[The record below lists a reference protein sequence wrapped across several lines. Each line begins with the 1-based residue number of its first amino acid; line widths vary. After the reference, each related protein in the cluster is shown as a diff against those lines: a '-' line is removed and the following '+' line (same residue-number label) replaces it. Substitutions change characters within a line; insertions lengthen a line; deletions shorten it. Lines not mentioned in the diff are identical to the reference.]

1 MGHNAG
7 DQGAAP
13 RDSSTAG
20 ASDAHLRP
28 QLALVDDPLFDE
40 HWSARAFGHPERPE
54 RLTASRAG
62 LSSLELGHP
71 NSRVLRLPT
80 RDATPDELSLVHEAE
95 YVEALD
101 TVRGQDG
108 YFDADTYYGARSVP
122 AALRAAGG
130 ALELVDTL
138 VRGDVRHGLAL
149 LRPPGH
155 HARPS
160 GAMGFCLVNNAALA
174 AARAL
179 ALGVRRVAIVDYDV
193 HHGNGTEEIFY
204 ADPRVLY
211 VSLHQYPFYPG
222 TGAAGDAGEGEGRGY
237 NVNVPLSAGAT
248 PDVYREAFDAV
259 VTPVVSEYAPEL
271 LLISAGYDAHQRD
284 PLGGMHLDDAS
295 YAEMTRSLLRAA
307 GAAPVGVLLEGGYDL
322 RALQGAVA
330 ATGAALLG
338 TAPEEPSIADVPARP
353 LDPRH
358 AADIERVRHAQR
370 AYRRL

>member
-1 MGHNAG
+1 
-7 DQGAAP
+7 
-13 RDSSTAG
+13 
-20 ASDAHLRP
+20 L
-28 QLALVDDPLFDE
+28 LVDDPLFDE
-40 HWSARAFGHPERPE
+40 HWSARAHGHPERPE
-54 RLTASRAG
+54 RLTATRAG
-62 LSSLELGHP
+62 LSSLVHGDL
-71 NSRVLRLPT
+71 NSRVQRLPT

-108 YFDADTYYGARSVP
+108 YFDADTYYGAHSVP

-130 ALELVDTL
+130 ALELADTL
-138 VRGDVRHGLAL
+138 VRGECRQGLAL

-179 ALGVRRVAIVDYDV
+179 SLGLRRVAIVDFDV

-271 LLISAGYDAHQRD
+271 LLVSAGYDAHQRD
-284 PLGGMHLDDAS
+284 PLGGMLLDDAS
-295 YAEMTRSLLRAA
+295 YFEMTRALARAA
-307 GAAPVGVLLEGGYDL
+307 GGAPVGVLLEGGYDL
-322 RALQGAVA
+322 QALQGAVA
-330 ATGAALLG
+330 ATGAALLEA
-338 TAPEEPSIADVPARP
+338 APPAPSIPPGPPRS

-358 AADIERVRHAQR
+358 VEDIARARRAQLL
-370 AYRRL
+370 YRRL